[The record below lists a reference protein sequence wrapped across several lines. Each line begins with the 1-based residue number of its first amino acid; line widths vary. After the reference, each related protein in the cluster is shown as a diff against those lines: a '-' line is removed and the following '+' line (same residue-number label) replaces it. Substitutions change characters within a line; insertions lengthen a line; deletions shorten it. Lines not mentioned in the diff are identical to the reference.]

1 MTKEEIQYEAQSI
14 IQEWGSNDSAPY
26 VEFVEKLAS
35 MELPESFSNLDE
47 AADTFNRED
56 AARMWDYEGKTEG
69 EIVEAAFKAGAVWM
83 AGQGWSRELEVEEDA
98 GGYPYID
105 KHIELYDYDTDTPLA
120 KKGDKVVV
128 QIRKE

>member
-1 MTKEEIQYEAQSI
+1 MTKEEIIQAISDDETMPFIQPEQLAQIVAFVINNYQPSLPSDIDEA
-14 IQEWGSNDSAPY
+14 ELKY
-26 VEFVEKLAS
+26 VES
-35 MELPESFSNLDE
+35 MDNPPANQEEE
-47 AADTFNRED
+47 RIIYQT
-56 AARMWDYEGKTEG
+56 
-69 EIVEAAFKAGAVWM
+69 FKAGAEWM

-128 QIRKE
+128 HIRKK